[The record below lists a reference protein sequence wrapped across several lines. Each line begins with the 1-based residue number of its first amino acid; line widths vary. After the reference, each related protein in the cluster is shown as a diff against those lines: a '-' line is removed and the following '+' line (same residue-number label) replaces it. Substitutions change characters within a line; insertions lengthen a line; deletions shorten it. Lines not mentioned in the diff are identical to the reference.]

1 MDFETAF
8 RHIAKQRGYTLR
20 DAASAAGASSGCLGV
35 AIRSDSPAISTML
48 RYLSPLG
55 YRVSLVPEGSDMPD
69 GCFRL
74 DEYREPLADAPEAPA
89 IDLDDP
95 NVMIG

>member
-1 MDFETAF
+1 MDFEMAYK
-8 RHIAKQRGYTLR
+8 RIARLRGNSLR
-20 DAASAAGASSGCLGV
+20 GIAEELGVSPSSVSV
-35 AIRSDSPAISTML
+35 AIRNERPALSTML

-55 YRVSLVPEGSDMPD
+55 YRVALVPSGSRMPEG
-69 GCFRL
+69 CVRL

>member
-1 MDFETAF
+1 MDFETAYK
-8 RHIAKQRGYTLR
+8 RIARLRGNSLRGIAKGLGVS
-20 DAASAAGASSGCLGV
+20 DSSVGV
-35 AIRSDSPAISTML
+35 AIRNESPAISTML

-55 YRVSLVPEGSDMPD
+55 YRVSLVPAGSEMPEG
-69 GCFRL
+69 CVRL